1 VRLAVG
7 KKDGLRS
14 QSKLRGVWSMQWWWW
29 SIMKMIID
37 KDDENDNKRWL
48 LMIDNEDDL
57 YDNENDR

>member
-1 VRLAVG
+1 
-7 KKDGLRS
+7 
-14 QSKLRGVWSMQWWWW
+14 
-29 SIMKMIID
+29 MIID